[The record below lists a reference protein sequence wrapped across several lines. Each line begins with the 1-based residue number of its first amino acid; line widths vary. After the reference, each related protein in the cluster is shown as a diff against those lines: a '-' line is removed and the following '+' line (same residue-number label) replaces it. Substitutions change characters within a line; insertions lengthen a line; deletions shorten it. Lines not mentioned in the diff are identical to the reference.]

1 MPGSTVALLLDIAA
15 VALVTIATAALA
27 WHTPAIVQLK
37 WRSYRR
43 GLIVLLSAQRL
54 RHYNNVGL
62 QPKPLRLQQQVTAEA
77 DALIADWHDRLPA
90 DASRGDLLRR
100 IDFGAILASNEALAD
115 VRDGERARLLEQ
127 LDAAIPA
134 IERNWHRCVL
144 ALAIVLSAAMTL
156 VVFPVFLSL
165 RPDAAQFGID
175 PAQPWSGL
183 VRILSPANPAAWS
196 NLLVLLV
203 AILAAA
209 LVATAWIR
217 RQVATATRAAA
228 AAAAAAPASAPP
240 DESTEAPAE
249 ESVIG
254 GPGRV
259 VRALHLGSGGF
270 DTIMHLGVAHALC
283 VIQGRAPDVVVGISA
298 GAIHAAAIAEII
310 QSSEDG
316 ERAFYDNEEVKDFE
330 GLAQKKGGKGAAE
343 LQRACLLARTHRLR
357 TFIEAAQRSP
367 ERLVDALVPDAY
379 QIDTGSTVPPLQQP
393 RFSPLERSQR
403 EEQVGARAGLTE
415 LYNDVL
421 NVPFS
426 IGTVT
431 RVVRGYLG
439 LRAASDLSTRGFR
452 RLIVQT
458 LEALRLFLL
467 VGLHL
472 TEASRT
478 LPIVL
483 RPIKN
488 RQVKARL
495 QNAGGL
501 IFRSRNARRLRA
513 YGGSILSILYL
524 LFLWSV
530 ASIAAT
536 ILYIAALIGAA
547 VHAMGRPDFAMSAAL
562 VEGARTLPSFLLM
575 ALFWIGVALLVS
587 LGVHIAVDA
596 AVGSFVLG
604 IDQYLPV
611 LGEKEFSIFDLAL
624 PAAVLGFLLLLVTL
638 FRYREV
644 KNNPRSYLD
653 RLLASYNIGRSIL
666 TEHGL
671 RTFLVECFDANYY
684 ARARM
689 DDVIE
694 AALGRHQTSPLA
706 PDGVKRTIGYY
717 AEPDRHAP
725 IHLGLAVADTATG
738 RLAVVPPSTSLIDG
752 LLAAVAA
759 VPFLPGKR
767 LDDAGKSLFIDGAS
781 VSREPTRALLKL
793 LRQRLHQDSKVVH
806 IYTVT
811 PFPISKPELGI
822 QMTSDGPNESSQST
836 PGSTAPTAHQPPSS
850 SVLNLID
857 VAWRAW
863 RLQRFRDATLERRLT
878 ELFTR
883 VIPPD
888 KLFVEI
894 DALSSTPGQESHD
907 KQKVY
912 RAWMTPIELEQDAD
926 LNRRILGASKEHRRR
941 VMYETIAD
949 GCRASMQVMIAREIQ
964 AQGADMADPMSAK
977 GSKVRVAACS
987 ETNKHRLQ
995 HAKIPPE
1002 LRDVR
1007 VPGSD
1012 PQHGPG
1018 LCEICKNCC
1027 LWRNTPHAKPQT
1039 LLLGAWRRPHG
1050 LGPSWPHERDA
1061 KAEEAMTDD
1070 AHFVRPPN
1078 EEKIEVLKAMQA
1090 AAGSGSMVWPLRRD
1104 ASQTPPADKSRPTIS
1119 MLFSGGVFRGVY
1131 QMGVLAA
1138 LDQLRLKPDII
1149 AGASVG
1155 SITAAM
1161 IADAFSIKD
1170 DATRQLRVARLASI
1184 YLGIDRLILTDRLAD
1199 FVRNLTLRAAET
1211 RFSIRQ
1217 ADRLFRKYDYP
1228 SFYEFDRNARRVVA
1242 GLERLFY
1249 LTPFQLTELVR
1260 AFRSKDTGAILDR
1273 LREAIQQYL
1282 DRMQVGDEALG
1293 ADALKDLIVEYVTG
1307 GHPTVHPA
1315 GFTIDE
1321 LRQRSGIQFL
1331 ATATELTEGKLTIFG
1346 EQPHTDVRHSIV
1358 LKEALLASSAFP
1370 GVFRPR
1376 WSWEPDAADSK
1387 PNQYIDGGVMDNLPI
1402 DAVTQFLAR
1411 VAEVG
1416 LTPYS
1421 PDSAPHLIVAASL
1434 EVTTRSYFLS
1444 FTRRQFE
1451 QSWRLLRKRAA
1462 QLGYNRKLQTF
1473 SDAQDRLIRVKE
1485 ALQDDRKYQTVD
1497 ISVVGIQPEWLCG
1510 TFAFHPMLGFT
1521 RTAQAKSI
1529 AHGCASTLLKFARFN
1544 SDAKSASHLDAWG
1557 ADKSRLPAQHNW
1569 IAAFEAWESK
1579 PNDQKTP
1586 DQCWLSGQICPF
1598 SASALQSLKT
1608 ESGERLTKLHVE
1620 ELSSIHTLCRER
1632 ATHLREI

>member
-1 MPGSTVALLLDIAA
+1 VPGSTLALLLDIAA
-15 VALVTIATAALA
+15 VALVAIATAALA
-27 WHTPAIVQLK
+27 WYTPAIVRLK

-43 GLIVLLSAQRL
+43 GLIALLTAQRG

-62 QPKPLRLQQQVTAEA
+62 QPRPLRLQQQVTAEA
-77 DALIADWHDRLPA
+77 DALIADWHDRLPE
-90 DASRGDLLRR
+90 DASRGDLLRP

-115 VRDGERARLLEQ
+115 VRENERAELLEQ
-127 LDAAIPA
+127 LKAAIPA
-134 IERNWHRCVL
+134 MERSWHRCVL
-144 ALAIVLSAAMTL
+144 ALALVLSAATTL
-156 VVFPVFLSL
+156 VIFPVFLSL
-165 RPDAAQFGID
+165 RPQAAAQLGID

-183 VRILSPANPAAWS
+183 VHILSPTSTAGWS
-196 NLLVLLV
+196 NLLVLTV

-209 LVATAWIR
+209 LLAAAWIR
-217 RQVATATRAAA
+217 RQVAAATEAAV
-228 AAAAAAPASAPP
+228 AAAAAAPASEPP
-240 DESTEAPAE
+240 ADEVDAASSDE
-249 ESVIG
+249 EPVIG

-298 GAIHAAAIAEII
+298 GAIHAAAIAEVI

-316 ERAFYDNEEVKDFE
+316 ERAFYDNEEARDFQE
-330 GLAQKKGGKGAAE
+330 LTREKGGKRAAE
-343 LQRACLLARTHRLR
+343 LQHACLLARTHRLR

-367 ERLVDALVPDAY
+367 ERLIDALVPDAY

-393 RFSPLERSQR
+393 RFSPLERTQR
-403 EEQVGARAGLTE
+403 EEQIGSRAGLTE
-415 LYNDVL
+415 LYNDIL

-439 LRAASDLSTRGFR
+439 LRAASDLSTRGLR
-452 RLIVQT
+452 RLIAQT
-458 LEALRLFLL
+458 LESLRLFLL

-483 RPIKN
+483 RPIKE

-501 IFRSRNARRLRA
+501 IFRSRTARRLRS
-513 YGGSILSILYL
+513 YGGSIQSILYL

-530 ASIAAT
+530 GSVVAMV
-536 ILYIAALIGAA
+536 LYIAALTGAA
-547 VHAMGRPDFAMSAAL
+547 IHAMGRPDIAMRSAL
-562 VEGARTLPSFLLM
+562 IEGAKALPSFVLI
-575 ALFWIGVALLVS
+575 AIFWISVALLVS
-587 LGVHIAVDA
+587 LGVHIAIDA
-596 AVGSFVLG
+596 AVGSLVLG
-604 IDQYLPV
+604 FERYLPV
-611 LGEKEFSIFDLAL
+611 LGEKEFPIVELAT
-624 PAAVLGFLLLLVTL
+624 PVAVIGSVLLIITLL
-638 FRYREV
+638 RYREAR
-644 KNNPRSYLD
+644 NNPRSYLD

-671 RTFLVECFDANYY
+671 RTFLVESFDANYY

-689 DDVIE
+689 DDIVE

-706 PDGVKRTIGYY
+706 PDGVKKTIGYY
-717 AEPDRHAP
+717 AEPDREAP
-725 IHLGLAVADTATG
+725 IHLGLAVADTSTG
-738 RLAVVPPSTSLIDG
+738 RLSVVPASTSLIDG

-759 VPFLPGKR
+759 VPFLPGKQ
-767 LDDAGKSLFIDGAS
+767 LDDARASPGKSLFIDGAS

-793 LRQRLHQDSKVVH
+793 LRQRLHKDSRVVH

-822 QMTSDGPNESSQST
+822 QASSA
-836 PGSTAPTAHQPPSS
+836 G

-888 KLFVEI
+888 RLFVEI
-894 DALSSTPGQESHD
+894 DAISSRPGQETRE
-907 KQKVY
+907 KQKMY

-949 GCRASMQVMIAREIQ
+949 GCRASMQVMLAREIE
-964 AQGADMADPMSAK
+964 AK
-977 GSKVRVAACS
+977 GSDSVDPTNSKGLKVRIAACS
-987 ETNKHRLQ
+987 ATNKHRLQ
-995 HAKIPPE
+995 HAHIPEE

-1007 VPGSD
+1007 LPGSE
-1012 PQHGPG
+1012 PKYGPG
-1018 LCEICKNCC
+1018 LSEICMNCC
-1027 LWRNTPHAKPQT
+1027 LWRNTPNAKPQT
-1039 LLLGAWRRPHG
+1039 LLLGAWRRP
-1050 LGPSWPHERDA
+1050 LGPSWPHERDMQ
-1061 KAEEAMTDD
+1061 AEAAMTDD

-1090 AAGSGSMVWPLRRD
+1090 AASSGSMTWPLQRD
-1104 ASQTPPADKSRPTIS
+1104 QALAPPADKNRPTIS
-1119 MLFSGGVFRGVY
+1119 LLFSGGVFRGVY

-1170 DATRQLRVARLASI
+1170 DATRRMRIARLASI

-1228 SFYEFDRNARRVVA
+1228 SLYEFDRNARRVVA

-1249 LTPFQLTELVR
+1249 LTPFQLAELVR

-1346 EQPHTDVRHSIV
+1346 EQPHTDVRRSIV

-1376 WSWEPDAADSK
+1376 WSWEPDASNSK

-1416 LTPYS
+1416 LTPHA
-1421 PDSAPHLIVAASL
+1421 PHQAPHLIVAASL
-1434 EVTTRSYFLS
+1434 EVSARTYFLS

-1451 QSWRLLRKRAA
+1451 QSWRLLRKRAT
-1462 QLGYNRKLQTF
+1462 QLGYNRKLHTF
-1473 SDAQDRLIRVKE
+1473 ADAQDRLIKVKE
-1485 ALQDDRKYQTVD
+1485 ALPAQDRNYKTVD
-1497 ISVVGIQPEWLCG
+1497 IRVIGVQPEWLCG

-1529 AHGCASTLLKFARFN
+1529 AHGCASTLLRFARFN
-1544 SDAKSASHLDAWG
+1544 NAHEDGVSNLDAWG
-1557 ADKSRLPAQHNW
+1557 IDRSWLPAQEHW
-1569 IAAFEAWESK
+1569 IDAFEAWERK
-1579 PNDQKTP
+1579 PHGP
-1586 DQCWLSGQICPF
+1586 DAADKCWLSGQLCPF
-1598 SASALQSLKT
+1598 SKGALQRLQPAT
-1608 ESGERLTKLHVE
+1608 GERLTKLHIE

-1632 ATHLREI
+1632 GTHLRRI